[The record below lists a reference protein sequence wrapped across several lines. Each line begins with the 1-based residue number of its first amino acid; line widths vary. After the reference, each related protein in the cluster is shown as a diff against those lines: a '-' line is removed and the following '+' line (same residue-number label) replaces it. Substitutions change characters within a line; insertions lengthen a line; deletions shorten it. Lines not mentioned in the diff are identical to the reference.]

1 MTVEENAET
10 IEELRNEVEGLRGKI
25 TDFNNGLL
33 RMCKHL
39 KEKGLIDFI
48 PFRFDG

>member
-1 MTVEENAET
+1 MTVDENAEQ
-10 IEELRNEVEGLRGKI
+10 IEELKNEVEQLRSKM

-33 RMCKHL
+33 RMCEHL
-39 KEKGLIDFI
+39 KEKGLIDFS